1 MAIGNNKKQGIQ
13 SPDLIS
19 PGDDNYENVL
29 DTTGNKE
36 QTSDIPALKDFELS
50 TDLIPERGVQIK
62 NVDHASYTKYI
73 DRPFSY
79 ISDDADDLRA
89 YNQTVGEKLAYGVPK
104 FVTRV
109 GTNIIGSTVGLVYGG
124 GAFLGGL
131 FDGPGGVNATKAF
144 FDNDFQ
150 RGLDGINDWM
160 DGALPHYYTK
170 EEQDYNFWQS
180 MGTANFWA
188 NDFSQGLSFV
198 AGAVLSEYL
207 TAGLA
212 SSAIAA
218 RGANLMRKAGKGLGI
233 GKKTKY
239 AGAGTS
245 ADDVGKMAD
254 DLFKSKKYKNMAR
267 TMRQLGTGAMYE
279 AGVEARHHYDATM
292 NNLERAFRDEYGRDP
307 NAEEM
312 GYLVDIATKSSN
324 AVFGANVALVGY
336 GNYMMFPKIFG
347 KGFNAT
353 KNSLRGQIGVEVKD
367 NVAKWKALYKDM
379 SKKRA
384 FGRSAWRVL
393 KTPLYEGFVEEG
405 GQKLADLSGQHA
417 AEKYFRSKE
426 DPTFRGMVGE
436 LINSTDDA
444 FAEAYGS
451 KEGQKEIGIG
461 FLLAAM
467 GLPGVGVKT
476 DAKGN
481 PIKDKLGKTK
491 TGFQWQGGV
500 AGTIRDMKMEKK
512 MIDAHVE
519 KLNKDPNM
527 ISALQNAKDA
537 MVRAGVIQDDMDF
550 AQLINSPFAYKNA
563 EHDNIFNYIHSRV
576 AAGHEAHVL
585 EQIENIRSMS
595 VQQFREAFNWMGTE
609 DLNDSQLADKQGE
622 LADMMQERLDGIKNM
637 RNKVNG
643 SFMNYDEGTKEAIT
657 HALSVAK
664 DSDAREE
671 AIYNKIKEILGFDPE
686 AEMDIDSRS
695 IRDEREDISLK
706 QRIQALWNRMSDSQ
720 RKKVLAL
727 PEAKAIQRKVGI
739 NAFTDPTHIEEL
751 VFELMQERTRI
762 YNEIEQLEKD
772 ETEPRPAVYD
782 KDGNN
787 IGGTE
792 AQQKKWAKLENLK
805 SQYDEINKKTEEL
818 MDAINKGLDPDIS
831 RAEQE
836 QIDKYKEAD
845 PTGYAA
851 NKDELLQLFKDGRKI
866 RARRH
871 RAIGMVNELMDY
883 RDYVKQPGSL
893 VSQILKGPFQK
904 ATPGKRVKPPK
915 LLAPRMVRDVAA
927 ENAENITDYNL
938 KRLFT
943 KYQGKIVEFE
953 YTQVDKTTVEGLK
966 QIAKNAGVEEAIV
979 NRVLELMDKNP
990 KLDEK
995 TAYKTALKEAN
1006 INTNDGPKTGTYR
1019 FYVKPGK
1026 VNGAEDNVLIAYPS
1040 QENVELLLERQELVK
1055 LPDNKAAKARIEEI
1069 DSILSGQGFITDF
1082 TVKNLGFLSAG
1093 SNIREVTEA
1102 VQIKEI
1108 IDAATTTSREDIQN
1122 ELEKVNSKIEQ
1133 FTKDLEKL
1141 AAELAEKSDSK
1152 TKMNKRLK
1160 KNLAKDIFNVTSEYS
1175 AIQEALANL
1184 EVKKVQLE
1192 TKLKDLIK
1200 LNEAVLGS
1208 EELSAELAN
1217 LSPLEREMAIN
1228 NAVQERLTEYLK
1240 GRWKD
1245 QTEILKDFVSKGF
1258 FKDID
1263 YLSESFRN
1271 EEDAERLQQLAETL
1285 FDFANTYSELPAE
1298 LLSLLGEGMS
1308 DIKTRID
1315 AANGLV
1321 QKLRQQI
1328 HFVKTGAPGQEGP
1341 EHYDH
1346 RFRNKDE
1353 QSRRAA
1359 FESVINDINE
1369 LTAKYEAAKEDLR
1382 NKLRVDLAPIFEEI
1396 NKQADIS
1403 GRYGAVNNAF
1413 IENYRGVMEEIKRLI
1428 TPPVDYQIPNDE
1440 VRTTEGEMTEEEI
1453 EKDIIAS
1460 EKAYYNSP
1468 SISKVK
1474 LAKTAG
1480 NHKESLDKYDEL
1492 KALAEKR
1499 KLTKAEQEQ
1508 FDHYR
1513 DQLVFYDWVARNDK
1527 MKDHYSLV
1535 PLTRKSILAF
1545 DEQQQN
1551 SEDKIAS
1558 LVGFYDHNKSKPN
1571 TPRYSKAVNTK
1582 GEQSKFSKAGTREET
1597 LEDIVLVVV
1606 DHTGTPIRHEGN
1618 IVYASMMGTEAY
1630 RTEEDSKGKPQQ
1642 VYRFGQRDL
1651 VKVNGTVPHF
1661 TKTIN
1666 GRKRKF
1672 FTGRMTE
1679 ESKKILQQHKTWR
1692 NAILEEEPII
1702 YLGISGKSHG
1712 MQTYGELGLEHKGF
1726 ARETIVQREQ
1736 DVKDIDL
1743 HISRNPNTN
1752 VVSIGQRQYNVKAGF
1767 FYAIKDGN
1775 LVRFKTN
1782 TLPKNIQLNVYN
1794 SLRLFAKQIEDSKA
1808 GRFEGTSPYVFPD
1821 TDVSIVKQL
1830 SDLIYFGKHSKQ
1842 RKTDKYSIYTE
1853 GDVLYFGSNSMTFAQ
1868 MVNKEQHPELHG
1880 ALQNFLGELFVQ
1892 VNGANLYARE
1902 QQGDDASQAIGDSAI
1917 RQDNKKKVQKWYLGL
1932 KSANKKIAVAKKKI
1946 GKRKKGQTKAAYT
1959 KALYAAARLTANE
1972 RLALKSSKPSPVYN
1986 PYIYHEVDANLNVK
2000 KQAWDNYTHFLMGS
2014 KSKDGNSRTVHEIP
2028 VTVNMVRDT
2037 YNEKTP
2043 TNTFEN
2049 PQFQGQYL
2057 IFNSNS
2063 RGADFNTLLE
2073 PKSTPQHRREDVN
2086 SLEEATEQETTP
2098 PVTEKPLEGK
2108 ALSGVMEGKEYI
2120 YTIPNGTKLRFI
2132 VDSVSHENSLVDF
2145 TAVSLTNK
2153 NEEDISEQLTMD
2165 IVNKL
2170 RSVIYKKE
2178 SMKNVSPV
2186 KQERYENEEERK
2198 NEGSTTDL
2206 KDIVKKKKQ
2215 RKNTTGEDIDG
2226 ASMRSSTI
2234 SMINEEY
2241 EFMDFNEEYTKFL
2254 DIVPKD
2260 RNGNPIF
2267 KVNIV
2272 EGLVHGRDFGYF
2284 TNTGEILLSNE
2295 AVRGTLY
2302 HETFHGIAYKL
2313 LSPQERAELY
2323 NEVRAIRGKQKTY
2336 KGELKELKNFTD
2348 IEADEWLAEEFRQY
2362 MLNDGN
2368 YNIGSKV
2375 EKSLI
2380 QRLFDFL
2387 LQFFKNLQNTKTLF
2401 DRIHSGY
2408 YSHAVEEYVQYDVAE
2423 ALQGRGGASMSAY
2436 RAVSGIKRDLNNGM
2450 TVALFDMIHKADDF
2464 GIEEIFDLASQPDQL
2479 EMALAQYYGVPGD
2492 HGKRET
2498 VASLLIDQVRNNYNA
2513 VYDLYEKETDPKKI
2527 QQLEKE
2533 LDAIESIETVI
2544 TEEWSDLIQRN
2555 ITYLKQFKLNLKPES
2570 VESQVEELNL
2580 EDNDS
2585 SKDSLSYKPGNQV
2598 DLKKTVK
2605 PSMKLLLGT
2614 LPQSVESVNGEYVL
2628 KTNKAGVYV
2637 LAPASQV
2644 ITTLY
2649 KNLANQPSVDHMLD
2663 RLQELANENRTYSIL
2678 LRRLGIQDG
2687 IEAVTADSY
2696 SQNQLRMLLSFL
2708 KIVNNSNEEFGT
2720 LLARKQISPE
2730 ENPGRFINNSNIEK
2744 AENIT
2749 KNRWNY
2755 SFKKRL
2761 ANTKL
2766 GKTLPDGR
2774 RVLDINAKFK
2784 IGDRTASFKEFGQA
2798 GLDLNDMIPLLEVLG
2813 IEFMALEKILE
2824 KIETGEITDFL
2835 EIANWIVGD
2844 VIKNEGDVST
2854 IFGGD
2859 VEGNLKTLIGYE
2871 VDNSTLA
2878 ITLQHVNPQ
2887 GKQVYGI
2894 NRKHYI
2900 NILADK
2906 LNADP
2911 YLIEEMMQ
2919 KNPFLFGTLF
2929 YEEPT
2934 IKIKTLEGGRNMTN
2948 ARGFDISRTTKANI
2962 AGIHIASILDGY
2974 VPLIRTG
2981 NKKTERAIK
2990 IGTNKY
2996 RSEEGMMAWAT
3007 DLLKSEILTAH
3018 YIKNNS
3024 EVQQIPQLREKGIQ
3038 LQFFNDASQFPIIN
3052 SGSKA
3057 YINAEILDQ
3066 DTKKLNDFIESEE
3079 VQKEIKALLHNR
3091 HREAME
3097 LLKKYGLITKG
3108 KNTDYNNIAIDD
3120 VHIQRAYNSLGA
3132 AEKAKAT
3139 TKNGKISRS
3148 VMEALAK
3155 QIGNT
3160 QLIGMVE
3167 QSRLFLGHPAL
3178 YKDLFKRTSGMVGTK
3193 VYPMFNG
3200 SILQAL
3206 NEKFPSVSMMSDNK
3220 TLSPHT
3226 HRPLLRMVT
3235 RAEYTKPSEYVD
3247 MYVDRLTQMGRQDV
3261 IDSVESTFNNMDVFD
3276 GGGFITLDSY
3286 RSIRLMTDNWTN
3298 KDERAYQKIVT
3309 NQPLLPGEV
3318 VAFSPLKPQVFADI
3332 EVGGMGLKTF
3342 NKFALFPIHPNLSRV
3357 VGFEGQRTVMDDI
3370 YDDMLKND
3378 IDYMVFESAVKVGAK
3393 QNSKNQF
3400 EPLIDPETGAAI
3412 PLSNDPTYVQEIPLE
3427 YFGVQLDPSENKNKV
3442 RVGTQSATMLFMNT
3456 FSQGFLNREQYSDD
3470 FLQLEENYQNVHRA
3484 MIDKDIIKLADKLGF
3499 VKTPEGFEALKTS
3512 KEKML
3517 KAVDIEMNKRD
3528 LPEHMRDAIH
3538 SLFGSEL
3545 SYTNLLADKQKIDDL
3560 LYSIVTN
3567 SVVARKINGDMATL
3581 QADLGFTLKVATDQ
3595 QFDQVGYRPLKFYEF
3610 EQDGKT
3616 VKAMEVYL
3624 PHHLRSEFGTDVD
3637 INDLTEEA
3645 KEIIGFR
3652 IPTEGLNS
3660 VEYIKIAGFLK
3671 PSMGT
3676 SIIVPHEMVAKS
3688 GADYDIDK
3696 LTLYLPH
3703 IERNEEGKVGLVK
3716 PVKTPVELAERDSSA
3731 FKAAV
3736 VKLFG
3741 TDADGLKTYLKA
3753 YNTADEAGKRQLA
3766 NGLYELGWE
3775 NLPDVF
3781 KQPEKVVE
3789 NMLLNSMRDVLRH
3802 ELSFAQLI
3810 SPVGAFTLADIA
3822 HDIHKDQVRAGITG
3836 ARKEPGTL
3844 LDKLSIDSL
3853 IETTYQMHQTLGGTG
3868 IVATSLTDLA
3878 KSQRSGFAF
3887 NMKGQPDVLLN
3898 DEEGAEYALNFEGL
3912 ENQPIQLG
3920 KVFDTEGNIINYS
3933 MQQYVSAYVDGEKD
3947 PFAMYVNAGQQ
3958 GAAVHMLLIRAGVPL
3973 PTVLK
3978 FMAQPVLQEYF
3989 MLKNLQSVSNEQSMY
4004 KQPLKESEI
4013 RTKIRK
4019 LVGEPKGAAAFNEE
4033 SLDKQEIV
4041 NGRQVRA
4048 GSSMLV
4054 TKIENM
4060 TAGQKALQ
4068 AQIFADFLKYKEYA
4082 ELVRKAQVIASLDTS
4097 KLQNGYNLIYLTALE
4112 TYLTKKGA
4120 FNNLNA
4126 KTSPLTVGTDA
4137 ATAPFLSSL
4146 KTIYDQSPQLF
4157 KETDLK
4163 ENIVFNKG
4171 LEQSNPIKEQM
4182 LLMAQNMIEDS
4193 IPEREILYR
4202 LRSFDNFL
4210 TSWIWNTRRN
4220 NEQTQ
4225 LNEMLVDLFQGP
4237 NSLPRRIAEAQEA
4250 YPDNILLRDLLPLLQ
4265 EFVESGN
4272 QDYSIDKLQL
4282 INKKYTSDETQDL
4295 AEAWYELYH
4304 MGGKPQQIAEDLI
4317 LFSLLKSGA
4326 DFHPSSFFHVLP
4338 GVEVLKATSPMVQR
4352 IHDAMYSVGSGRELF
4367 DYAKVAEIHKEWLA
4381 NSWDNPRIVKQIFDN
4396 NNRFKTREF
4405 STTEFTDEFITI
4417 KSVRDISDRK
4427 GIVGPENRYFAAT
4440 FRRIGFI
4447 EETGE
4452 AQYEMIHQKGLL
4464 GHLKE
4469 ISGAKTPSIIES
4481 NNYPFGRQIVKLPT
4495 KKLNK
4500 LIEKKANWLAFP
4512 MDINNKNMVREGVIT
4527 TPTGIDIQLQRIHHT
4542 SIKDLYSNFNYIK
4555 FGVKNRAELQKH
4567 IAENLGYKTWKE
4579 FAKDHKAF
4587 IDGKQRLQMFDATI
4601 LRVAPTQAPAKNDK
4615 TEAPVTQDLAS
4626 LQSEYNN
4633 KQC

>member
-1 MAIGNNKKQGIQ
+1 MAIGKNNKSGIV
-13 SPDLIS
+13 SPDLIQ
-19 PGDDNYENVL
+19 PGDENYENVL
-29 DTTGNKE
+29 NTEQGPEASTLPGIELNTT
-36 QTSDIPALKDFELS
+36 LV
-50 TDLIPERGVQIK
+50 PERGVQLK
-62 NVDHASYTKYI
+62 NIDHSSYTKYI

-79 ISDDADDLRA
+79 ISDDPDDLRA
-89 YNQTVGEKLAYGVPK
+89 YNQSTGEKIAYGLPK

-109 GTNIIGSTVGLVYGG
+109 GTNVLGSTVGLVYGG
-124 GAFLGGL
+124 VSFLGGL
-131 FDGPGGVNATKAF
+131 FDEEVNATKAF

-150 RGLDGINDWM
+150 RGMDGINDWM

-212 SSAIAA
+212 TSALAA
-218 RGANLMRKAGKGLGI
+218 RGANLMRKMGKGMGLG
-233 GKKTKY
+233 GKTKY
-239 AGAGTS
+239 AGAGTTS
-245 ADDVGKMAD
+245 DDILKQAD
-254 DLFKSKKYKNMAR
+254 DLFTKKKLGAMGK

-292 NNLERAFRDEYGRDP
+292 NNLERAFEDEYGRSP
-307 NAEEM
+307 NSEEM
-312 GYLVDIATKSSN
+312 GYLVDIATKSAN

-353 KNSLRGQIGVEVKD
+353 KNSLRKQVGVEIKD

-379 SKKRA
+379 GKREA
-384 FGRSAWRVL
+384 LGRNAWRVL

-417 AEKYFRSKE
+417 ADYYYRMKE
-426 DPTFRGMVGE
+426 DPTMMGMVGE
-436 LINSTDDA
+436 LLNSTDDA

-476 DAKGN
+476 DKKGD

-491 TGFQWQGGV
+491 TGFKWQGGV
-500 AGTIRDMKMEKK
+500 YGTIQDMKFEKK
-512 MIDAHVE
+512 MIDAHVNRM
-519 KLNKDPNM
+519 NKDKNL
-527 ISALQNAKDA
+527 IEALNNAKDA
-537 MVRAGVIQDDMDF
+537 LVREGVIQDEKDF
-550 AQLINSPFAYKNA
+550 SQLVNSPFGYKNA
-563 EHDNIFNYIHSRV
+563 EHDSMFNYIYTRV
-576 AAGHEAHVL
+576 AAGHESHVL
-585 EQIENIRSMS
+585 DQINMIRNMS
-595 VQQFREAFNWMGTE
+595 VEEFREAFNWNEAG
-609 DLNDSQLADKQGE
+609 DLSNAELSEKQGQLADMLEERVADVKQ
-622 LADMMQERLDGIKNM
+622 MY
-637 RNKVNG
+637 NKVNS
-643 SFMNYDEGTKEAIT
+643 SFMNYDTGVKEAIT
-657 HALSVAK
+657 HALSVGK

-671 AIYNKIKEILGFDPE
+671 AIYKKIKEILGFDPE
-686 AEMDIDSRS
+686 AEMEHDSRS
-695 IRDEREDISLK
+695 IRDEREEISLR
-706 QRIQALWNRMSDSQ
+706 QRIKGLWNRMTDTQ
-720 RKKVLAL
+720 KKKVLAL
-727 PEAKAIQRKVGI
+727 PESKSIMRRVGL
-739 NAFTDPTHIEEL
+739 NAFTDPTHLEEL
-751 VFELMQERTRI
+751 VLELMNERTRI
-762 YNEIEQLEKD
+762 YNEIQELEKD
-772 ETEPRPAVYD
+772 EVVPKQAHYD
-782 KDGNN
+782 KESGKN
-787 IGGTE
+787 IGGTTK
-792 AQQKKWAKLENLK
+792 QQEKWAKLENLNT
-805 SQYDEINKKTEEL
+805 QYEEINKKTEDL
-818 MDAINKGLDPDIS
+818 LDAINKGLDPDIS

-845 PTGYAA
+845 PTGYAQ
-851 NKDELLQLFKDGRKI
+851 NKEELLQLFKDGRKL

-871 RAIGMVNELMDY
+871 RAIAMVNELMDY
-883 RDYVKQPGSL
+883 RDYVEQPGSL
-893 VSQILKGPFQK
+893 MSQMLKGPFQK
-904 ATPGKRVKPPK
+904 ATPGKKVKQPK
-915 LLAPRMVRDVAA
+915 LLSPRLIRNVAA

-938 KRLFT
+938 KRLYT

-953 YTQVDKTTVEGLK
+953 YTQADKTTVEGLK
-966 QIAKNAGVEEAIV
+966 QIAENAGIGESIT
-979 NRVLELMDKNP
+979 NKVLELMDANP
-990 KLDEK
+990 KLDEM
-995 TAYKTALKEAN
+995 TAYKTALKTAG

-1019 FYVKPGK
+1019 FYVKPTK
-1026 VNGAEDNVLIAYPS
+1026 VNGNQDNVLIAYPS

-1055 LPDNKAAKARIEEI
+1055 LPKNKAAQARIEEI
-1069 DSILSGQGFITDF
+1069 DSILNGQGFITDF

-1093 SNIREVTEA
+1093 TNIREVTESA
-1102 VQIKEI
+1102 QIAEI

-1122 ELEKVNSKIEQ
+1122 ELNNVNTQIDK

-1141 AAELAEKSDSK
+1141 AVELAEKSESNTKLNKK
-1152 TKMNKRLK
+1152 TK

-1200 LNEAVLGS
+1200 LNEAVLGA
-1208 EELSAELAN
+1208 EELSAELTN
-1217 LSPLEREMAIN
+1217 LSPVEREIAIN

-1240 GRWKD
+1240 DRWKD
-1245 QTEILKDFVSKGF
+1245 QSQILKDFVEKGF
-1258 FKDID
+1258 FNDID
-1263 YLSESFRN
+1263 YLSETFRN
-1271 EEDAERLQQLAETL
+1271 EEDAERIAKLADML

-1298 LLSLLGEGMS
+1298 LVSLLGEGMT
-1308 DIKTRID
+1308 DIKDRLD

-1359 FESVINDINE
+1359 FESVINDIHE
-1369 LTAKYEAAKEDLR
+1369 LTAKYEAAKEELR
-1382 NKLRVDLAPIFEEI
+1382 NKLRVDLAPIFDEI

-1403 GRYGAVNNAF
+1403 GRYGAVNNTF
-1413 IENYRGVMEEIKRLI
+1413 IANYRGVMEEIKRLI
-1428 TPPVDYQIPNDE
+1428 TPPVDYELPNNE
-1440 VRTTEGEMTEEEI
+1440 IRTNEGEMTEEEI
-1453 EKDIIAS
+1453 EKDITAS

-1480 NHKESLDKYDEL
+1480 NHKEALKRFDEL
-1492 KALAEKR
+1492 KEIAEKR

-1513 DQLVFYDWVARNDK
+1513 DQLVFYDWVSRTDK

-1535 PLTRKSILAF
+1535 PLTRKSIIEF
-1545 DEQQQN
+1545 DAQQQN

-1558 LVGFYDHNKSKPN
+1558 LVSFYDHNKSKPN
-1571 TPRYSKAVNTK
+1571 TARYSKAVNK
-1582 GEQSKFSKAGTREET
+1582 EGKQSKFSTVATREEN

-1606 DHTGTPIRHEGN
+1606 DHTGTPIKHEGN
-1618 IVYASMMGTEAY
+1618 IVYSHMMGTEAY

-1651 VKVNGTVPHF
+1651 VKIDGTVPGF

-1666 GRKRKF
+1666 GRKRRF
-1672 FTGRMTE
+1672 FTGQMTE
-1679 ESKKILQQHKTWR
+1679 EAKKILQQHKTWR
-1692 NAILEEEPII
+1692 NAILEQEPII

-1712 MQTYGELGLEHKGF
+1712 MQTYGEQGLEHKGF

-1775 LVRFKTN
+1775 MVRFKTN
-1782 TLPKNIQLNVYN
+1782 KLPKNVQLNVYN
-1794 SLRLFAKQIEDSKA
+1794 SLRLFAKQIEDNKN
-1808 GRFEGTSPYVFPD
+1808 GTFEGESPYLYPD
-1821 TDVSIVKQL
+1821 TNVSIVKQL
-1830 SDLIYFGKHSKQ
+1830 SDLIYFGKHAKQ
-1842 RKTDKYSIYTE
+1842 RKTDQYSIYTE
-1853 GDVLYFGSNSMTFAQ
+1853 GDVLYYGSNSMTFAQ
-1868 MVNKEQHPELHG
+1868 LVNKEGHPELHG
-1880 ALQNFLGELFVQ
+1880 ELQNFLSELFVQ

-1902 QQGDDASQAIGDSAI
+1902 KHDDQDSQAVGDSAV
-1917 RQDNKKKVQKWYLGL
+1917 RQDNKKKIQKWYLSQA
-1932 KSANKKIAVAKKKI
+1932 SANKKIAAAKKKI
-1946 GKRKKGQTKAAYT
+1946 GKRQKGQTYAAYN
-1959 KALYAAARLTANE
+1959 KALYAAARLTRNE
-1972 RLALKSSKPSPVYN
+1972 KLALKSAKPSPVYN
-1986 PYIYHEVDANLNVK
+1986 EYIYHEVDSNLNVK

-2037 YNEKTP
+2037 YNENVP
-2043 TNTFEN
+2043 TNTYEN

-2057 IFNSNS
+2057 VFNSNS
-2063 RGADFNTLLE
+2063 RGADFSTLSE
-2073 PKSTPQHRREDVN
+2073 PKSTPKHRREDVN
-2086 SLEEATEQETTP
+2086 TLELGDGAVIDNADP
-2098 PVTEKPLEGK
+2098 INKPLEGK
-2108 ALSGVMEGKEYI
+2108 APSGIMEGKEYV
-2120 YTIPNGTKLRFI
+2120 YTIPNGTKLQFI
-2132 VDSVSHENSLVDF
+2132 VDSISHDNSLIDF
-2145 TAVSLTNK
+2145 TPVSLTNQAG
-2153 NEEDISEQLTMD
+2153 EDISEQLTMEIINTFRSYIYNKD
-2165 IVNKL
+2165 AMKSIV
-2170 RSVIYKKE
+2170 
-2178 SMKNVSPV
+2178 PV
-2186 KQERYENEEERK
+2186 KQEKYENEEERK
-2198 NEGSTTDL
+2198 NEGNTTDL
-2206 KDIVKKKKQ
+2206 KDIKKQ
-2215 RKNTTGEDIDG
+2215 KRERKNTTNEDIDG
-2226 ASMRSSTI
+2226 GASMRTSTI

-2254 DIVPKD
+2254 EIVPKD
-2260 RNGNPIF
+2260 KNGNPIF
-2267 KVNIV
+2267 KVSIV

-2295 AVRGTLY
+2295 AVRGALY

-2323 NEVRAIRGKQKTY
+2323 NEVRSIRGKQKTY

-2362 MLNDGN
+2362 MLNDGA
-2368 YNIGSKV
+2368 YTIGSNV

-2387 LQFFKNLQNTKTLF
+2387 LQFFKNLQQTKTVF

-2408 YSHAVEEYVQYDVAE
+2408 YGHGVEEYVQYDIAE

-2450 TVALFDMIHKADDF
+2450 TVALFDKIHQADDF
-2464 GIEEIFDLASQPDQL
+2464 GIEEIFELASQPDQL

-2498 VASLLIDQVRNNYNA
+2498 VASLMINQVRTNFNA

-2533 LDAIESIETVI
+2533 LDNLESIETVI
-2544 TEEWSDLIQRN
+2544 REEWSELIQNN

-2570 VESQVEELNL
+2570 VEEQVEELNL

-2585 SKDSLSYKPGNQV
+2585 SKDSLSYKPANQV

-2614 LPQSVESVNGEYVL
+2614 LPQSVETESGEYVL
-2628 KTNKAGVYV
+2628 KTNKAGTYV
-2637 LAPASQV
+2637 LAPASQI

-2649 KNLANQPSVDHMLD
+2649 KNLANQPSVDHMVD
-2663 RLQELANENRTYSIL
+2663 KLQELARENKTYSIL
-2678 LRRLGIQDG
+2678 LKRLGIQDG
-2687 IEAVTADSY
+2687 IEAVTKDSY
-2696 SQNQLRMLLSFL
+2696 SQNQLRMLLGFL
-2708 KIVNNSNEEFGT
+2708 KMVNNSNEEFGT
-2720 LLARKQISPE
+2720 LLARKQTSRE

-2755 SFKKRL
+2755 NFKKRL
-2761 ANTKL
+2761 SNTKL

-2784 IGDRTASFKEFGQA
+2784 IGDRVGSFKEFAQA
-2798 GLDLNDMIPLLEVLG
+2798 GLDLGDMIPLLGVLG
-2813 IEFMALEKILE
+2813 IEFLGVDKILT
-2824 KIETGEITDFL
+2824 KIENGEINDFL
-2835 EIANWIVGD
+2835 DIANWIVGD

-2906 LNADP
+2906 LNSDP
-2911 YLIEEMMQ
+2911 FEIEEMMDN
-2919 KNPFLFGTLF
+2919 NPFLFGTLF

-2934 IKIKTLEGGRNMTN
+2934 INIKTLEGGRNMTN
-2948 ARGFDISRTTKANI
+2948 TRGFDISRTTKGNI
-2962 AGIHIASILDGY
+2962 AGVHIASILDGY
-2974 VPLIRTG
+2974 VPLIRAG

-2990 IGTNKY
+2990 IGSNKY

-3007 DLLKSEILTAH
+3007 DLLKSEILTAN
-3018 YIKNNS
+3018 YIKNNP

-3038 LQFFNDASQFPIIN
+3038 LQFFSDAALFPVIN
-3052 SGSKA
+3052 TGVKA
-3057 YINAEILDQ
+3057 YINDQTLDQ
-3066 DTKKLNDFIESEE
+3066 DNKKLNDFIESDE
-3079 VQKEIKALLHNR
+3079 VQKEIQALILNR
-3091 HREAME
+3091 HRQA
-3097 LLKKYGLITKG
+3097 LDFIKKYGLVTKG

-3120 VHIQRAYNSLGA
+3120 VHIQRAYQSLPTK
-3132 AEKAKAT
+3132 EKIKAS
-3139 TKNGKISRS
+3139 TKNGQISRS
-3148 VMEALAK
+3148 VIEALAK
-3155 QIGNT
+3155 HIGNT
-3160 QLIGMVE
+3160 QLIGVVE

-3178 YKDLFKRTSGMVGTK
+3178 YKDLFKRTSGLVGTK
-3193 VYPMFNG
+3193 VYPAFNE
-3200 SILQAL
+3200 SILEAL
-3206 NEKFPSVSMMSDNK
+3206 NDKFPSVSMMTDNV
-3220 TLSPHT
+3220 TLTPHT
-3226 HRPLLRMVT
+3226 HRPIMRMVT
-3235 RAEYTKPSEYVD
+3235 RAEYSKPSEYMD
-3247 MYVDRLTQMGRQDV
+3247 LYRNRLKEMERPDV
-3261 IDSVESTFNNMDVFD
+3261 LDSVESKFGNMDIFD

-3298 KDERAYQKIVT
+3298 KDERAYQKIVS
-3309 NQPLLPGEV
+3309 NQPLMPGEV

-3332 EVGGMGLKTF
+3332 NVGGMGLKTF
-3342 NKFALFPIHPNLSRV
+3342 NKFALFPIHPNLSRL

-3412 PLSNDPTYVQEIPLE
+3412 PLSNDPTYIQEIPLE
-3427 YFGVQLDPSENKNKV
+3427 YFGVQLDPSENKTKV

-3456 FSQGFLNREQYSDD
+3456 FSQGFLNREQYSED

-3484 MIDKDIIKLADKLGF
+3484 MIDKDIVKLADKLGF
-3499 VKTPEGFEALKTS
+3499 IKTPDGFEATKTS

-3517 KAVDIEMNKRD
+3517 KALDFEMNKRD

-3545 SYTNLLADKQKIDDL
+3545 SYTNLLGDKQKIDDL

-3567 SVVARKINGDMATL
+3567 SVIARKINGDMSTL
-3581 QADLGFTLKVATDQ
+3581 QADLGFTLKVATDEQ
-3595 QFDQVGYRPLKFYEF
+3595 LDQPGYRPLKFYEF
-3610 EQDGKT
+3610 EKDGKT
-3616 VKAMEVYL
+3616 VTAMEVYL
-3624 PHHLRSEFGTDVD
+3624 PHHLRSEFGAEVD
-3637 INDLTEEA
+3637 INDFTEAA

-3703 IERNEEGKVGLVK
+3703 IERNEDGTVDLVK
-3716 PVKTPVELAERDSSA
+3716 PVTNPVELAERDGAS
-3731 FKAAV
+3731 FRAAALE
-3736 VKLFG
+3736 LFG
-3741 TDADGLKTYLKA
+3741 TDVEGAKTFFKEYKK
-3753 YNTADEAGKRQLA
+3753 ADEAGKKQLA
-3766 NGLYELGWE
+3766 NGLYELGWD
-3775 NLPDVF
+3775 NLPEAF

-3789 NMLLNSMRDVLRH
+3789 NMLLTSMREVLKH
-3802 ELSFAQLI
+3802 EASFPQLI
-3810 SPVGAFTLADIA
+3810 SPVGAFTLSDIA
-3822 HDIHKDQVRAGITG
+3822 HEIHRDQVNAGITG

-3844 LDKLSIDSL
+3844 LEKLSIDSL
-3853 IETTYQMHQTLGGTG
+3853 VETTYQMHQTLGGTG

-3887 NMKGQPDVLLN
+3887 NLEGQPDVLLT
-3898 DEEGAEYALNFEGL
+3898 DVKGEKYTLNFEGL

-3920 KVFDTEGNIINYS
+3920 RVFDTEGNLINYA

-3978 FMAQPVLQEYF
+3978 FMAQPVIQEYF
-3989 MLKNLQSVSNEQSMY
+3989 MLKNLQSVSNEQSLF
-4004 KQPLKESEI
+4004 KQPLTEKDVRE
-4013 RTKIRK
+4013 KIRK
-4019 LVGEPKGAAAFNEE
+4019 VVGQPKGAAAFNEA
-4033 SLDKQEIV
+4033 SLDKHEIV
-4041 NGRQVRA
+4041 NGEAVRSGA
-4048 GSSMLV
+4048 SMLV
-4054 TKIENM
+4054 TKLENM
-4060 TAGQKALQ
+4060 SGGQKQLQ
-4068 AQIFADFLKYKEYA
+4068 AQIFEDFLRYKEYG
-4082 ELVRKAQVIASLDTS
+4082 ELLRKAQTLASVDTS
-4097 KLQNGYNLIYLTALE
+4097 KLQNGYSLIYLTALD

-4120 FNNLNA
+4120 FNNVNA

-4137 ATAPFLSSL
+4137 AAAPFLSSL

-4157 KETDLK
+4157 KETDFK
-4163 ENIVFNKG
+4163 ENVVFNKG
-4171 LEQSNPIKEQM
+4171 PEESNPIKQQM
-4182 LLMAQNMIEDS
+4182 ILMAQNMIEDGVS
-4193 IPEREILYR
+4193 QREILYK

-4210 TSWIWNTRRN
+4210 TSWIWSTVRN
-4220 NEQTQ
+4220 NELVQ
-4225 LNEMLVDLFQGP
+4225 LNERIEELFQGP
-4237 NSLPRRIAEAQEA
+4237 TSLPRRISEAQEM
-4250 YPDNILLRDLLPLLQ
+4250 YPDNILLRDMLPVLQ
-4265 EFVESGN
+4265 EFVESGS

-4282 INKKYTSDETQDL
+4282 MNKKYTSDEVQDL
-4295 AEAWYELYH
+4295 ADAWYELYH
-4304 MGGKPQQIAEDLI
+4304 SSGKAQLLAEDLI
-4317 LFSLLKSGA
+4317 IFSLLKSGT
-4326 DFHPSSFFHVLP
+4326 DFHPSSFFHILP
-4338 GVEVLKATSPMVQR
+4338 GIEIMKATSPMVQR
-4352 IHDAMYSVGSGRELF
+4352 IHDAIHSVGSGRELF

-4417 KSVRDISDRK
+4417 KSIRDISDRK

-4440 FRRIGFI
+4440 FRRIGFD
-4447 EETGE
+4447 EESGE
-4452 AQYEMIHQKGLL
+4452 AQYQMINQKGIL

-4469 ISGAKTPSIIES
+4469 IDTGISSIVES

-4495 KKLNK
+4495 KKLNN
-4500 LIEKKANWLAFP
+4500 LLEKKANWLAFP
-4512 MDINNKNMVREGVIT
+4512 MDINNKDMVREGVIT
-4527 TPTGIDIQLQRIHHT
+4527 TPTGIDIQLERVFHT

-4567 IAENLGYKTWKE
+4567 IAESSGYSSWGA
-4579 FAKDHKAF
+4579 FAKDNKSF
-4587 IDGKQRLQMFDATI
+4587 MDGKQRLQFFDATI
-4601 LRVAPTQAPAKNDK
+4601 LRVAPTQAVAQNDK
-4615 TEAPVTQDLAS
+4615 TEAPVTQSLKS
-4626 LQSEYNN
+4626 LQPGYNE
-4633 KQC
+4633 KQCE